1 VFGSRRITF
10 RNCRSATSNPDPT
23 QRSSDRQPSTASRS
37 GRPSPQSKKADHV
50 RVSDESAGGI
60 EDQAA
65 IHLGIEGEVEVV
77 ERRVGIAGDGDRSHL
92 FGLAQAGFRADR
104 HTELGNER
112 RLITLPLFQDMETLD
127 GRDPFSSARIPSCT
141 TLQRKAGR
149 LPRYAYNSRPQLLD
163 RHSIWL
169 GWPSPAERL

>member
-1 VFGSRRITF
+1 MDVVMLGKGGGVFGSRRITF

-77 ERRVGIAGDGDRSHL
+77 ERRVGIAGDGPM
-92 FGLAQAGFRADR
+92 GV
-104 HTELGNER
+104 
-112 RLITLPLFQDMETLD
+112 I
-127 GRDPFSSARIPSCT
+127 SSAWRKRVSGLT
-141 TLQRKAGR
+141 DTLSLGMKGAKLRFLYFK
-149 LPRYAYNSRPQLLD
+149 
-163 RHSIWL
+163 IWK
-169 GWPSPAERL
+169 R